1 MVEAEEQSLEPL
13 EGLVEAPVVQHSGE
27 AVAAVVEVEVSP
39 GVAVD
44 PVAVVAAVVAE
55 DAVAVEAGAV
65 EEGGR

>member
-27 AVAAVVEVEVSP
+27 AVEAVVEVEVSP

-44 PVAVVAAVVAE
+44 PVAVVAA